1 MPVVIDPSGRDIPG
15 EAARLRDAGSAVR
28 VVLPGGV
35 TAWAITSHRLIKEL
49 LTDARVSKDAHQHW
63 PDFYQGR
70 IPRTWPLYS
79 WVAVRNMLTAHGR
92 DHTRLRKL
100 VAPAFTAR
108 RTAALQPRIEAITR
122 QLLDDL
128 AATPAGEPVDVRARF
143 TEPLPVRVICELY
156 GVPEHLQPGLRAAAS
171 SLFRTSAD
179 PEEVLAT
186 HQGIYALLGEL
197 VEIKRS
203 RPSDDLTTIL
213 TQARDGADRLGEQE
227 LLDTLLLVLTA
238 GHETTVHLLGNAI
251 HGLLTHPIQLELLR
265 HGEATWESVI
275 EETLRWA
282 PSVAAL
288 PLRYATEP
296 IELGGGVTIGRG
308 EPILVAYAAAG
319 TDPVQHGELADRF
332 DITRPNPEHLAFG
345 HGVHYCMGAP
355 LARLEARIALPALFE
370 RFPGLQLADG
380 TGLRPIESFI
390 SNGYRDLPVLLRSR
404 SSSGS
409 ESRSPYPTVIG

>member
-1 MPVVIDPSGRDIPG
+1 M
-15 EAARLRDAGSAVR
+15 
-28 VVLPGGV
+28 LPGGV
-35 TAWAITSHRLIKEL
+35 AAWAITNHRLIKRL
-49 LTDARVSKDAHQHW
+49 LTDPRISKDAHQHW

-70 IPRTWPLYS
+70 IPETWPLYA
-79 WVAVRNMLTAHGR
+79 WVAVKNMLTAYGR

-122 QLLDDL
+122 ELLDDL
-128 AATPAGEPVDVRARF
+128 AAVPAGQPVDVRAGF

-171 SLFRTSAD
+171 SMFRTSAD
-179 PEEVLAT
+179 PDEVVAT
-186 HQGIYALLGEL
+186 YQGIYELLSEL
-197 VEIKRS
+197 VAIKRAE
-203 RPSDDLTTIL
+203 PSDDLTTIL
-213 TQARDGADRLGEQE
+213 TQARDGEDRLGEQE
-227 LLDTLLLVLTA
+227 LLDTLLLVITA
-238 GHETTVHLLGNAI
+238 GHETTVHLLGNAL

-265 HGEATWESVI
+265 EGEATWENVI

-282 PSVAAL
+282 PSVAFL

-319 TDPVQHGELADRF
+319 TDPVQHGERADRF
-332 DITRPNPEHLAFG
+332 DITRPDPEHLAFG

-370 RFPGLQLADG
+370 RFPGLQLADR
-380 TGLRPIESFI
+380 TGLEPIESFI
-390 SNGYRDLPVLLRSR
+390 SNGYRELPVLLHSR
-404 SSSGS
+404 SSYGAAH
-409 ESRSPYPTVIG
+409 RSFAA